1 MSLLKLSVAPKL
13 NGATDNLSRLMDIEQ
28 TYQEQLVELEK
39 QARKAVRYKS
49 VGERLRKAESTLF
62 IKLLNSL
69 EIELKSF
76 KKEYEE
82 ASDNVNQAQLDVTKN
97 TKSKLVAFDKIPELK
112 QIEAEKAA
120 TLQQMA
126 HIKLAAAL
134 PEGEVKEKLL
144 EKLAA
149 AALSKYA

>member
-1 MSLLKLSVAPKL
+1 
-13 NGATDNLSRLMDIEQ
+13 MDIEQ

-76 KKEYEE
+76 KTEYEE
-82 ASDNVNQAQLDVTKN
+82 ASDNVNQAQIDVTKN

-112 QIEAEKAA
+112 QIEAEKAVF
-120 TLQQMA
+120 T
-126 HIKLAAAL
+126 I
-134 PEGEVKEKLL
+134 P
-144 EKLAA
+144 
-149 AALSKYA
+149 KYKKN

>member
-1 MSLLKLSVAPKL
+1 
-13 NGATDNLSRLMDIEQ
+13 MDIEQ

-82 ASDNVNQAQLDVTKN
+82 ASDNVNQAQIDVTKN
-97 TKSKLVAFDKIPELK
+97 TKSKLLAFDKIPQLK

-120 TLQQMA
+120 FLQSLN
-126 HIKLAAAL
+126 IK
-134 PEGEVKEKLL
+134 KLD
-144 EKLAA
+144 
-149 AALSKYA
+149 